1 MTIGSRGLVLLVDS
15 KPTFRKEA
23 EEAFAAAGFEV
34 VTSANSMDA
43 IHQLGGI
50 ETLDLLVTR
59 ARMPDGN
66 PSGFGLAW
74 IAKYGRPRLRI
85 VLHTDSD
92 ECLTPMEVAN
102 APGKVLSRPAHGRD
116 LLEAVGGDLREGTV
130 RRTASQ

>member
-102 APGKVLSRPAHGRD
+102 APGKVLSRPAHGRE
-116 LLEAVGGDLREGTV
+116 LLEAVGSDFHEGAFG
-130 RRTASQ
+130 RSASW

>member
-15 KPTFRKEA
+15 KPAFRRET
-23 EEAFAAAGFEV
+23 EEAFAAAGYDV
-34 VTSANSMDA
+34 VTAANSMDA

-74 IAKYGRPRLRI
+74 LAKYGRPRLRI

-92 ECLTPMEVAN
+92 ECLTPTEVAN
-102 APGKVLSRPAHGRD
+102 APGKVLARPARGRD
-116 LLEAVGGDLREGTV
+116 LLDAVGSDVRGGNLRRSAGE
-130 RRTASQ
+130 

>member
-1 MTIGSRGLVLLVDS
+1 MTVGSRGLVLVVDS
-15 KPTFRKEA
+15 KPAFRREA

-34 VTSANSMDA
+34 LTSANSMEA

-102 APGKVLSRPAHGRD
+102 APGKVLSRPAHGRE
-116 LLEAVGGDLREGTV
+116 LVQAIEGCLSDKAARHT
-130 RRTASQ
+130 TEG

>member
-1 MTIGSRGLVLLVDS
+1 MAAGSRGLVLLVDS
-15 KPTFRKEA
+15 KPAFRKEA
-23 EEAFAAAGFEV
+23 EEAFAAAGYDV
-34 VTSANSMDA
+34 VSAANSMDA

-59 ARMPDGN
+59 ARMPVGN

-74 IAKYGRPRLRI
+74 FAKYGRPRLRI

-102 APGKVLSRPAHGRD
+102 APGKVLSRLAHGRD
-116 LLEAVGGDLREGTV
+116 LLEAVGSD
-130 RRTASQ
+130 RRGSRGK

>member
-1 MTIGSRGLVLLVDS
+1 MTNGSRGLVLLVDS

-23 EEAFAAAGFEV
+23 EEAFSAAGFEV
-34 VTSANSMDA
+34 VTSANSMEA

-59 ARMPDGN
+59 ARMPHGN

-74 IAKYGRPRLRI
+74 IAKFGRPRLRI

-102 APGKVLSRPAHGRD
+102 APGKVLSRPAYGRE
-116 LLEAVGGDLREGTV
+116 LLEAVGSDFGEGAFGML
-130 RRTASQ
+130 ASR

>member
-1 MTIGSRGLVLLVDS
+1 MTNGSRGLVLLVDS

-23 EEAFAAAGFEV
+23 EEAFSAAGFEV
-34 VTSANSMDA
+34 VTSANSMEA

-74 IAKYGRPRLRI
+74 IAKFGRPRLRI

-102 APGKVLSRPAHGRD
+102 APGKVLSRPANGRE
-116 LLEAVGGDLREGTV
+116 LLEAVGSAFGEGAFGIL
-130 RRTASQ
+130 ASR